1 MIFCS
6 GDDLKMMNGFQIWLT
21 VLTELVHLLGKYLN
35 RSNSW
40 LVCDDDDIS
49 GISNGFNGKTF
60 WLDDLIVIR

>member
-40 LVCDDDDIS
+40 LACDDDDSS
-49 GISNGFNGKTF
+49 GFSGFNGKTF